1 MIPGTTASTASR
13 RGTGPSPSNLLFFAD
28 KGLPPDRLKAELIRV
43 AQQRGKEYGIMA
55 QRIGNPML
63 AIMLAVG
70 RAPTIIMTCGNGPGS
85 IDVEPLIEAYKVYPD
100 GREELVRNLT
110 INGLTLGAFKDIIA
124 ASDTP
129 FVYAAPVGIE
139 NSKSSPDGAGAA
151 KRGRRVSG

>member
-1 MIPGTTASTASR
+1 
-13 RGTGPSPSNLLFFAD
+13 
-28 KGLPPDRLKAELIRV
+28 
-43 AQQRGKEYGIMA
+43 MA

-129 FVYAAPVGIE
+129 FVYAAPLGLTVRTPAMAQ
-139 NSKSSPDGAGAA
+139 NVHGAG
-151 KRGRRVSG
+151 RT